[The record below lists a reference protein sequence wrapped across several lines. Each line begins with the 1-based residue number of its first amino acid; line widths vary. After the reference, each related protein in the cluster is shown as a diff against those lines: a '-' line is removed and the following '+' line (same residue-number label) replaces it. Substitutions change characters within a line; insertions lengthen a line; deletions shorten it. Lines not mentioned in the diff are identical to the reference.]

1 MLQVIAGLDGEK
13 TERGQRVLGGRES
26 GGGGL
31 AGSGS
36 SHWSEAGSAGG
47 KRELHS
53 RRNNMAQS
61 QTTHLLSFTLI
72 RDDFTRHFITR
83 LLLIT
88 YMRKTRTTDEIMNFT
103 IYEK

>member
-1 MLQVIAGLDGEK
+1 MLE
-13 TERGQRVLGGRES
+13 GRES

-47 KRELHS
+47 RRELHS

-61 QTTHLLSFTLI
+61 QTTQLLSFTLI
-72 RDDFTRHFITR
+72 RDDFTRHFITI

-88 YMRKTRTTDEIMNFT
+88 NKSNNRVSARYLYMRKTRTTDGIMNFT